1 MVSTRVF
8 FFKPSAVA
16 SAEAAADAAVVV
28 VGVDVARVP
37 TMTTRTQDGGMDG
50 NGEGAAGGRTVPGLN
65 RRVTPRANVMST
77 ERSVAF
83 AGDGEEVA
91 AAAAA
96 VVAVGNGAPVGD
108 APTRAESDG
117 RCCKSFAA
125 DFDTPK
131 LLPPRTTTMTR
142 YCCCWVRCW
151 SCCRHLVGSVTRVG
165 VVPEA

>member
-1 MVSTRVF
+1 
-8 FFKPSAVA
+8 
-16 SAEAAADAAVVV
+16 
-28 VGVDVARVP
+28 
-37 TMTTRTQDGGMDG
+37 MDG
-50 NGEGAAGGRTVPGLN
+50 NGEGAAGGRTVPGWN
-65 RRVTPRANVMST
+65 RHVTPRANVMST

-91 AAAAA
+91 AAAVA

-125 DFDTPK
+125 GFDTPK
-131 LLPPRTTTMTR
+131 LPPPKMTTMTR
-142 YCCCWVRCW
+142 YCCYWVRCW
-151 SCCRHLVGSVTRVG
+151 SCCRRRHAGSVTRVG

>member
-16 SAEAAADAAVVV
+16 SAEAAADAAVV

-91 AAAAA
+91 AAAAM
-96 VVAVGNGAPVGD
+96 VAVGNGAPVGD
-108 APTRAESDG
+108 APTRAES
-117 RCCKSFAA
+117 RWLKNKS
-125 DFDTPK
+125 
-131 LLPPRTTTMTR
+131 
-142 YCCCWVRCW
+142 
-151 SCCRHLVGSVTRVG
+151 
-165 VVPEA
+165 